1 MELPVLPNEP
11 NTQFLLKGDEEE
23 EDAEEE
29 EGLASVVYD
38 MSRELFFRFFPRV
51 MLPPLLLLLVEEA
64 VLVVEWARLAEGD
77 SLGLKD
83 LPPPLPLVRGC
94 LRGRPEARDGWC
106 GEGIWGDEDTCRDCV
121 P

>member
-11 NTQFLLKGDEEE
+11 TTQFLLKGDEEE
-23 EDAEEE
+23 EDEE

-38 MSRELFFRFFPRV
+38 MSKELFFRFFPRV
-51 MLPPLLLLLVEEA
+51 MLLPPPLLLLLLVEEA
-64 VLVVEWARLAEGD
+64 ALVVEWVRLAEGA

-83 LPPPLPLVRGC
+83 LLPPLVRGC

-106 GEGIWGDEDTCRDCV
+106 DEGIWGDEDTCRDCA